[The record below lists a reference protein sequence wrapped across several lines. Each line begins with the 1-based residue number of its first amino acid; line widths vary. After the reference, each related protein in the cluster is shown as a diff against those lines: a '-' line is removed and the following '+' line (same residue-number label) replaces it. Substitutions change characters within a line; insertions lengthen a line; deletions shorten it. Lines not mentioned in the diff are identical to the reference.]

1 MSAAAVLAILFFLFF
16 GVGVGVGALVVFAM
30 SARRAHQAVSQARPA
45 DAPRGTWP
53 FLPGHD
59 PDEGGPYE
67 GSTNEPPWWQARS
80 GD

>member
-16 GVGVGVGALVVFAM
+16 GVGVGVGALVVIAM
-30 SARRAHQAVSQARPA
+30 SARRAHKAVPQVRPA

-53 FLPGHD
+53 YLQEHD
-59 PDEGGPYE
+59 PDEGGPD
-67 GSTNEPPWWQARS
+67 GPPWWQARS

>member
-30 SARRAHQAVSQARPA
+30 SARRAHKAVPQVRPV

-53 FLPGHD
+53 YLPGHD
-59 PDEGGPYE
+59 PDEDGPE
-67 GSTNEPPWWQARS
+67 ESPWWQAR
-80 GD
+80 GDD